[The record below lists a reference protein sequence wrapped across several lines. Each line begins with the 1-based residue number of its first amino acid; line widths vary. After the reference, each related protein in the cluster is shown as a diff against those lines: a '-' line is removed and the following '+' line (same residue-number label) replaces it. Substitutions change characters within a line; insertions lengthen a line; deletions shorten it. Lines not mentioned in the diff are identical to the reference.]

1 MGIAAVVFKGGGGA
15 VNTYFFTYMKIET
28 SLPEPD
34 SKGNFAKV
42 KRKWCC
48 HEPCS
53 STIPITACAKP

>member
-1 MGIAAVVFKGGGGA
+1 MGIAAVVFKGGRP
-15 VNTYFFTYMKIET
+15 NTYFFTNMKLGT

-34 SKGNFAKV
+34 SKGHFAKL
-42 KRKWCC
+42 KRKWCY